1 MGYYNNKGHFFSG
14 EETLEHRAKYGTA
27 NSTSSEKG
35 TDGKKNN
42 SSEYNHKYY
51 EEHKDKWK
59 NRKKKNNS
67 NKKQNMSDDDDQFYN
82 ADGTARFGHKDY
94 DENDADFKRTDGK
107 KIEGTDLTVFKN
119 ANGSTIILGK
129 GIKFSF
135 PPGTKITSAME
146 KKLASIE
153 NGVKDKDKNKESYV
167 AKMLNAVTG
176 FADRQGLN
184 TDTAGKKSDD
194 KKSDK
199 KKSEKKSESKEE
211 SSSSSSKSS
220 TKKKDD
226 KWTQTVSKYSG
237 SSSSANK
244 TSDYNKPK
252 TTVSKTEAEKVNKAA
267 QEKGKRLTES
277 TKKKKKKTS
286 TTKQNAQFKHY
297 FGEDGATIS
306 YYDRRY

>member
-1 MGYYNNKGHFFSG
+1 MGYYNNKGHFFSD

-27 NSTSSEKG
+27 NSTSSSRGK
-35 TDGKKNN
+35 DGKKDNTP
-42 SSEYNHKYY
+42 EYNHKYY
-51 EEHKDKWK
+51 EEHPEKWK
-59 NRKKKNNS
+59 DNKKKDNP
-67 NKKQNMSDDDDQFYN
+67 NKRQHMSDDDDQFYN

-146 KKLASIE
+146 TKLASIE

-184 TDTAGKKSDD
+184 TDTAGKKSDE

-199 KKSEKKSESKEE
+199 KKSEKKEDSSSS
-211 SSSSSSKSS
+211 SSSSSSK
-220 TKKKDD
+220 KKEDD
-226 KWTQTVSKYSG
+226 KWDQTVNKYSSGGG
-237 SSSSANK
+237 STTKKS
-244 TSDYNKPK
+244 SDYNKPK
-252 TTVSKTEAEKVNKAA
+252 TEISKSEAEKLNKAA
-267 QEKGKRLTES
+267 QERGKKQTES
-277 TKKKKKKTS
+277 TKKKKKNK
-286 TTKQNAQFKHY
+286 TTKQNAQLKQY
-297 FGEDGATIS
+297 FGEDGAIIS